1 VKRGSAGKPHA
12 MRESTTKGR
21 VMQVEILG
29 RFRLELSARQL
40 IDNGGWTAFAAVR
53 DAADGEP
60 QEHVSLLPF
69 QRVVDDAVFA
79 SEAAALAAA
88 RRAAMALV
96 VSAGSSR

>member
-1 VKRGSAGKPHA
+1 
-12 MRESTTKGR
+12 
-21 VMQVEILG
+21 
-29 RFRLELSARQL
+29 
-40 IDNGGWTAFAAVR
+40 VR